1 MTIDVISLIL
11 GMVAW
16 ELVSKY
22 IGRYIV
28 PIILT
33 VKRKVQ
39 ENSFKK
45 GKDKNVN
52 FTT

>member
-1 MTIDVISLIL
+1 MTIDVVRLIL
-11 GMVAW
+11 GMIVW

-22 IGRYIV
+22 IVRFII
-28 PIILT
+28 PIILR
-33 VKRKVQ
+33 VRQKVQ

-45 GKDKNVN
+45 GKNKDVN